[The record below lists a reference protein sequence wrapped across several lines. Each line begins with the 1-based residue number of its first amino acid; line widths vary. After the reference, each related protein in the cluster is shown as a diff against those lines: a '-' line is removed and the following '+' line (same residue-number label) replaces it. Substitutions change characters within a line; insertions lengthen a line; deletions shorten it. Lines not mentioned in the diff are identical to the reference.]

1 MNIAIYLCKCGGN
14 VSDKIDFAAL
24 QSRFAGESLRFLDLN
39 FPCSEDGQST
49 IEEDIRAHKPDRV
62 IVVGCSPRE
71 HESTFR
77 GVLSRAGMNP
87 YLMQIVNV
95 REHVA
100 WVVADKVQATEKAA
114 LYLRAAIERVKLQEP
129 LEKKLLDVNLS
140 TLVIGAGPA
149 GLRAALTLAEAGR
162 KVILVEKNPIIG
174 GLPVLYEEVFPNLEC
189 GPCVLEPLMAEVLQ
203 GPHAE
208 HIELLTLSQVTEVL
222 GFYGN
227 FNVRIRRE
235 PRYVSTRTCIGCS
248 MCLPACP
255 ASAPDAFTFG
265 LSERKA
271 IAFAFVGGLPNAPFI
286 DPQSC
291 IRLKNG
297 QDCNICRA
305 SCPIENTINFDERP
319 QELQRNVGA
328 IVVAAG
334 GGLYDCS
341 ALPQLGFGSIPN
353 VVHSLQFERLLSSN
367 GPSGGKLVTKDGS
380 PAKRVAVVHCVGSL
394 DACHK
399 HYCSSVCCSY
409 AFKFSHLIQKKEPA
423 AEITHYFKALCLP
436 GKHDHK
442 LYTHALHDSRTKM
455 VQYADLSQMKIRAA
469 GAEAKGVEVRLADSQ
484 PSEYDMVVLCP
495 AIVPGA
501 DAGKLGKLLDITAD
515 REGFF
520 EERHGM
526 VESSKTKVRGVYLAG
541 TCRAPMNIQQATSEG
556 AAAAGNILAALV
568 EGRKLE
574 IEPVVAWV
582 DAERCSGCLCCVPV
596 CPYKAIR
603 HDPVKDVAEV
613 NAVLCTGCGTCVAS
627 CPIEAIKGAHF
638 TKAQIMAELK
648 GVLA

>member
-14 VSDKIDFAAL
+14 VSDRLDLAAVQARL
-24 QSRFAGESLRFLDLN
+24 AGEGLHFKELN
-39 FPCSEDGQST
+39 FPCSEDGQAT
-49 IEEDIRAHKPDRV
+49 IVDDLRARKPDRV
-62 IVVGCSPRE
+62 IIVGCSPRE
-71 HESTFR
+71 HENTFR
-77 GVLSRAGMNP
+77 AVLTRAGMNP

-100 WVVADKVQATEKAA
+100 WVVADKARATEKAI
-114 LYLRAAIERVKLQEP
+114 LYLRAAIARVKLQEP
-129 LEKKLLDVNLS
+129 LEKRSLDVNLT

-162 KVILVEKNPIIG
+162 KVILVEKGPIIG

-203 GPHAE
+203 GPYTDR
-208 HIELLTLSQVTEVL
+208 IELLTLSQVTEVL

-227 FNVRIRRE
+227 FSVKIHRQ
-235 PRYVSTRTCIGCS
+235 PRYVNTRTCIGCS
-248 MCLPACP
+248 MCLPGCP

-286 DPQSC
+286 DPQAC
-291 IRLKNG
+291 IRLKAG
-297 QDCNICRA
+297 QDCNACRS
-305 SCPIENTINFDERP
+305 SCPIEGTINFDDSP
-319 QELQRNVGA
+319 QELERNVGA

-334 GGLYDCS
+334 GGLYDCPN
-341 ALPQLGFGSIPN
+341 LPELGFGSVPN
-353 VVHSLQFERLLSSN
+353 VVHSLQFERLLSTN
-367 GPSGGKLVTKDGS
+367 GPSAGRLVTKDGS
-380 PAKRVAVVHCVGSL
+380 PVKRVAIIHCVGSL
-394 DACHK
+394 DSCHK
-399 HYCSSVCCSY
+399 RYCSAVCCSY
-409 AFKFSHLIQKKEPA
+409 AFKFGHLVQKRAPGA
-423 AEITHYFKALCLP
+423 NVTHYFKTLCLP
-436 GKHDHK
+436 GKHEHK
-442 LYTHALHDSRTKM
+442 LYEHARHDPHTKL
-455 VQYADLSQMKIRAA
+455 VQYSDISHVKVHAGLS
-469 GAEAKGVEVRLADSQ
+469 GAKSVEVGVADSH
-484 PSEYDMVVLCP
+484 STEFDLVVLCP

-501 DAGKLGKLLDITAD
+501 DAGKLAKLLDISAD

-526 VESSKTKVRGVYLAG
+526 VEASKAKVRGVYLAG
-541 TCRAPMNIQQATSEG
+541 TCRAPMNIQQAASEG

-574 IEPVVAWV
+574 IEPVVASV
-582 DAERCSGCLCCVPV
+582 DAQRCSGCLCCIPV

-638 TKAQIMAELK
+638 TKEQIMAELK
-648 GVLA
+648 GILA